1 MRIGTHVAAPGVSSE
16 RALAVGRVA
25 VAVALGLI
33 LPLHHAAWT
42 PGALVAVALLLTSA
56 APLLLRGASRRT
68 PELLRAPRVLFGVE
82 TLAACLVA
90 AAYPSPDALS
100 WLGFVGLVCSG
111 AARWTLNGATAG
123 YGVYVL
129 AGIAISH
136 VEGAAFSMAGAAGI
150 RVGIIGLTSTVIGV
164 FARSAAQFRA
174 LQARTDALAESQE
187 ALRSIIDTS
196 PAAVVTVD
204 AAGVV
209 QGCSRRAE
217 ELFRRAA
224 ADVTGHHLDL
234 VLQRTGAEGDILATA
249 GGDVAVE
256 ATAQRGDGTEVAV
269 EMVVSEPLRLAGEV
283 RHAVFVTDISVRKRV
298 ELRKE
303 VQARV
308 VRVFVESPT
317 LGIGVE
323 RFLDAMCTQLGW
335 QAGRIW
341 QLDLEHRMLR
351 LMHAYGGDGVDCAAL
366 DEIDGELRFKRG
378 TQLAGA
384 AWEQNAPVVARTAD
398 MKRTPRRRALTAAGL
413 AYGIAFPIVTDGGV
427 IGVAEFF
434 SRTPIALDDVGDM
447 LGAIGAQAGLFM
459 ERRLEEAAHR
469 ETAVRLQSLLDSVGD
484 GIITFDETGAI
495 ESANHAAGRLFGC
508 AAEQLTRTTLDVLLA
523 PERRSGITAR
533 LERGAMDWET
543 EGLRRDGT
551 MFPMELRASEMRLGG
566 RRLFIATLRD
576 TSELKAR
583 TMALQH
589 QAMHDNLTGLPNR
602 TLLTDRLV
610 QAINSATRAGRPAAL
625 LLMDMDGFKEVNDS
639 LGHHSGDQLLRQVAD
654 RLRTALRAEDT
665 VARLGGD
672 EFAIL
677 PAGACDE
684 ATAMRIADKVLAAFQ
699 TPFLIE
705 EQAIHARMSIGVAV
719 YPTHGDDADTLMRR
733 ADVAMYTAKRMRSG
747 QSIYSPA
754 QDEHSKRRL
763 QLTGELRRAIPA
775 SELVLHYQPRLHLP
789 SGQITAL
796 EALVR
801 WQHPVHG
808 LVPPADFIP
817 VAEQSDL
824 IHPLTAWVAGEAV
837 RQCRVF
843 SELGMDL
850 TVAINISARNLAD
863 QQLPAMM
870 ASLLRDWGV
879 GASRLRLEMTES
891 VVMASDWQQV
901 LARLHD
907 LGLSVAI
914 DDFGVGYSS
923 LAYLQRLPVDEIKID
938 KSFVGDM
945 VDNADNAAIVRSTIE
960 LGHNLGLKVVAEG
973 VETVECLRMLAGF
986 GCDAAQGYLVSPP
999 LTASEL
1005 VAFFAE
1011 CDVDSF
1017 AYQRSA

>member
-1 MRIGTHVAAPGVSSE
+1 AIPATATTDSTRGTLMRIGTHVAAPGVSSE

-209 QGCSRRAE
+209 QGWSRRAE

-398 MKRTPRRRALTAAGL
+398 MKRTPRRRALDA
-413 AYGIAFPIVTDGGV
+413 
-427 IGVAEFF
+427 
-434 SRTPIALDDVGDM
+434 VGDM

-610 QAINSATRAGRPAAL
+610 QAINSATRAGR
-625 LLMDMDGFKEVNDS
+625 
-639 LGHHSGDQLLRQVAD
+639 
-654 RLRTALRAEDT
+654 
-665 VARLGGD
+665 
-672 EFAIL
+672 
-677 PAGACDE
+677 
-684 ATAMRIADKVLAAFQ
+684 
-699 TPFLIE
+699 
-705 EQAIHARMSIGVAV
+705 
-719 YPTHGDDADTLMRR
+719 
-733 ADVAMYTAKRMRSG
+733 
-747 QSIYSPA
+747 
-754 QDEHSKRRL
+754 
-763 QLTGELRRAIPA
+763 
-775 SELVLHYQPRLHLP
+775 
-789 SGQITAL
+789 
-796 EALVR
+796 
-801 WQHPVHG
+801 
-808 LVPPADFIP
+808 
-817 VAEQSDL
+817 
-824 IHPLTAWVAGEAV
+824 
-837 RQCRVF
+837 
-843 SELGMDL
+843 
-850 TVAINISARNLAD
+850 
-863 QQLPAMM
+863 
-870 ASLLRDWGV
+870 
-879 GASRLRLEMTES
+879 
-891 VVMASDWQQV
+891 
-901 LARLHD
+901 
-907 LGLSVAI
+907 
-914 DDFGVGYSS
+914 
-923 LAYLQRLPVDEIKID
+923 
-938 KSFVGDM
+938 
-945 VDNADNAAIVRSTIE
+945 
-960 LGHNLGLKVVAEG
+960 
-973 VETVECLRMLAGF
+973 
-986 GCDAAQGYLVSPP
+986 
-999 LTASEL
+999 
-1005 VAFFAE
+1005 
-1011 CDVDSF
+1011 
-1017 AYQRSA
+1017 